1 MRTLA
6 FAFLALLLAPWPAL
20 AEPMEAADPLLPCL
34 NGAAPPRDAD
44 HTDAPWGIE
53 IASAFSKQDALDE
66 FSQAQK
72 AYSDILGDY
81 SPTVLVACNLS
92 MGPDLRYSA
101 RIALDNRDAAEKL
114 CDKLQAAG
122 GACIVLKN

>member
-1 MRTLA
+1 MKTLA
-6 FAFLALLLAPWPAL
+6 FAFFALLLAPWPAL

-34 NGAAPPRDAD
+34 HGAAPPPDAD
-44 HTDAPWGIE
+44 QTDAPWGIE
-53 IASAFSKQDALDE
+53 IASAFSKKEALDE

-72 AYSDILGDY
+72 DYSGILGDY
-81 SPTVLVACNLS
+81 SPTVLVECNLS
-92 MGPDLRYSA
+92 IGPDLRYSA
-101 RIALDNRDAAEKL
+101 RIALGDRDAADRL